1 HMNFLIATVLG
12 YFLGSIP
19 FGLLLTRSA
28 GIDIRSIGSG
38 NIGATNVLRTGN
50 RWMALATLLLDAGK
64 GAVAVLLARQF
75 LTAGVT
81 PQAADFIVY
90 GAGVGAFF
98 GHVFPVWLGFKGGKG
113 VATYIGVLLAW
124 NWMVGLVFCAVWL
137 LIAVTRKYSS
147 LAALTAAATAPIFAF
162 GLSGFAG
169 SGPSSETAAF
179 TFAAACA
186 LLSFVTYFKHWPNIR
201 RLMDGTEPKIGS
213 EKKAG

>member
-1 HMNFLIATVLG
+1 MNFLIAAVLG
-12 YFLGSIP
+12 YLLGSIP

-28 GIDIRSIGSG
+28 GIDIRSVGSG
-38 NIGATNVLRTGN
+38 NIGATNVLRTGK
-50 RWMALATLLLDAGK
+50 RWMAAATLLLDAGK
-64 GAVAVLLARQF
+64 GLVAVLLARYF
-75 LTAGVT
+75 LTAGFDPAT
-81 PQAADFIVY
+81 ADLITY
-90 GAGVGAFF
+90 CAGVGAFF

-113 VATYIGVLLAW
+113 VATYIGVLLGW
-124 NWMVGLVFCAVWL
+124 SWIVGLIFCAVWL
-137 LIAVTRKYSS
+137 LIAVTRKFSS

-169 SGPSSETAAF
+169 RGSSSETAAF

-186 LLSFVTYFKHWPNIR
+186 LLSFVLYFKHWPNIR

>member
-1 HMNFLIATVLG
+1 MNFLIATVLG

-147 LAALTAAATAPIFAF
+147 LAALAAAATAPIFAF

-169 SGPSSETAAF
+169 SGPGSETAAF